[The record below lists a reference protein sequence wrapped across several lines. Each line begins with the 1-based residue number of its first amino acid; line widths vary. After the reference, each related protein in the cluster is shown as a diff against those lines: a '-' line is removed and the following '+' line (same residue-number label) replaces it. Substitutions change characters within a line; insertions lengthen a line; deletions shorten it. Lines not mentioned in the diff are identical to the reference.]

1 MHRYLIVYDIVRNK
15 TRKIVSDI
23 LEGYGDRVNKSVF
36 ECTFKNRQT
45 KEQVIARIKKEIDPK
60 RDSVRIYALCKNC
73 VHNSHAIGETE
84 DEPFTIES
92 VYFTS

>member
-15 TRKIVSDI
+15 PRKKVSDI
-23 LEGYGDRVNKSVF
+23 LEGYGNRVNKSVF
-36 ECTFKNRQT
+36 ECTFKNKRT
-45 KEQVIARIKKEIDPK
+45 KDEVIKQIEKEIDSK
-60 RDSVRIYALCKNC
+60 RDSVRIYAICQNC
-73 VHNSHAIGETE
+73 IHSSHALGERE

>member
-1 MHRYLIVYDIVRNK
+1 MHRYLIVYDIVCNK

-45 KEQVIARIKKEIDPK
+45 KEQVIAQITKEIDPQ

-73 VHNSHAIGETE
+73 IHNSHAIGEME